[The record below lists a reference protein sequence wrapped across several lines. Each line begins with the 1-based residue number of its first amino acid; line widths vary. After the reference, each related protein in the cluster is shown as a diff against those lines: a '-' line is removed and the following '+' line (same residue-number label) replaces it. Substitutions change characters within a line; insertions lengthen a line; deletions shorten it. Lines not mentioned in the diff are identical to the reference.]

1 MLIKNDWG
9 LVITFPWS
17 TYMIYIL
24 FIFIFDLHLVGSF
37 NHLEKIVSWD
47 DYSQYMEKCSK
58 PPTSVY
64 LLINEP
70 WFFYF
75 MRNGKSAW
83 RPSARGPSRPSHPG
97 RRSTYRVPWFG
108 GFEITSRQRWAK
120 TGHWDEKCVSIIRWW
135 KVWLLMVFTCLYSG
149 TIHVPPRWFSQRCWA
164 LLQRS
169 LWSVEPWKKWQ
180 CHWGPSAQS

>member
-1 MLIKNDWG
+1 
-9 LVITFPWS
+9 
-17 TYMIYIL
+17 MIYVYDTYIIM
-24 FIFIFDLHLVGSF
+24 FIFIFDLHLVGGF
-37 NHLEKIVSWD
+37 NHLEKLVSWD

-70 WFFYF
+70 WFVYF
-75 MRNGKSAW
+75 MGNGKSAW

-120 TGHWDEKCVSIIRWW
+120 TGHWGEKCVSIIRWW
-135 KVWLLMVFTCLYSG
+135 KVWLLMVFTCFYSR
-149 TIHVPPRWFSQRCWA
+149 TIYVPPRWFSQRCWA

-169 LWSVEPWKKWQ
+169 LWSVDPWKKRQ